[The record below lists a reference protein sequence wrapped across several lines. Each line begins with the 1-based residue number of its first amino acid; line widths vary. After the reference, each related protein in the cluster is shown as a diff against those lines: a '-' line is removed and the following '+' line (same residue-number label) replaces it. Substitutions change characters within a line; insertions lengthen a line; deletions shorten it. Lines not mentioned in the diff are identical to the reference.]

1 MPYRSSIATSA
12 AEVAAADARG
22 GDVETRVDEQRAA
35 TGPARGLA
43 GAVLFVG
50 VLLAVIGVALV
61 VNQLTQPGGVVE
73 VLVDEQILGLD
84 DVEGL
89 PEGTALRIPEGASG
103 TATDGTSAG
112 TVTLALEVAELPM
125 WLRGLTELPWA
136 VSGIATLI
144 GAIVLRRVLLEIA
157 AGRPFA
163 ARNPGRLRV
172 LAAVALVVA
181 IVPGVLGSLATVL
194 TLEHLG
200 ASGPPLGF
208 RIVELSVSPF
218 FLAAALLVVAEVF
231 KHGRSLTDDVE
242 GLV

>member
-1 MPYRSSIATSA
+1 VDT
-12 AEVAAADARG
+12 V
-22 GDVETRVDEQRAA
+22 VDEHRPAA
-35 TGPARGLA
+35 GPARGLA

-50 VLLAVIGVALV
+50 VVLAVIGVALV

-73 VLVDEQILGLD
+73 VLVDEQLLGIG

-112 TVTLALEVAELPM
+112 TVTLALEVAELPA
-125 WLRGLTELPWA
+125 WLRALTELPWA
-136 VSGIATLI
+136 VSGIATLV
-144 GAIVLRRVLLEIA
+144 GAIVLRRVLLEVA

-163 ARNPGRLRV
+163 PGNPARLRV

-181 IVPGVLGSLATVL
+181 LFPGMLSSLATVL

-208 RIVELSVSPF
+208 RILELSLSPF
-218 FLAAALLVVAEVF
+218 FLAATLLVVAEVF
-231 KHGRSLTDDVE
+231 KHGQSLTDDVE